1 MYSLMVEN
9 LPGILANR
17 RSHALYKLIDVRSVT
32 NVIGESI
39 SSIPMWSIV
48 NQSGKYDSFLVSR

>member
-17 RSHALYKLIDVRSVT
+17 RSHALYELIDVRSVT

-48 NQSGKYDSFLVSR
+48 NQ